1 MIKKQL
7 GIWKKCVTPR
17 KRCAALDMCTD
28 ILRGMKIIATI
39 PKAVPVVTVA
49 RTTIIAAWGISRSIA
64 MVMAAAIRMSM
75 QQSIMMNA
83 AVAMST
89 LYKRSMSIITMSTM
103 SMMTMSVAAG
113 MSIITTSMMSMMTM
127 SVAVGT
133 SIITTRMKSTSTMS
147 VAVGTSTIMSIMC
160 PVIPMTADA
169 SFAIPT
175 KSTAMFAAKA

>member
-1 MIKKQL
+1 
-7 GIWKKCVTPR
+7 
-17 KRCAALDMCTD
+17 MCTD

-83 AVAMST
+83 AVAMSIMLRAQLGT
-89 LYKRSMSIITMSTM
+89 LRMRMMTVAVDTSIIITGMRSMRMRSVAVAMSII
-103 SMMTMSVAAG
+103 
-113 MSIITTSMMSMMTM
+113 ITSMKSMCM
-127 SVAVGT
+127 
-133 SIITTRMKSTSTMS
+133 MS

-160 PVIPMTADA
+160 RGIPMTVNVN
-169 SFAIPT
+169 FAILT
-175 KSTAMFAAKA
+175 RSTAMFVAKA

>member
-1 MIKKQL
+1 
-7 GIWKKCVTPR
+7 
-17 KRCAALDMCTD
+17 MCTD

-83 AVAMST
+83 AVAMSIMLRAQLGT
-89 LYKRSMSIITMSTM
+89 LRMRMMTVATVTSIIIMSM
-103 SMMTMSVAAG
+103 KSMMTMNAA
-113 MSIITTSMMSMMTM
+113 
-127 SVAVGT
+127 AVT

-147 VAVGTSTIMSIMC
+147 VAVGTSIIMSTHIMFRG
-160 PVIPMTADA
+160 IPMTANVK
-169 SFAIPT
+169 FAILT
-175 KSTAMFAAKA
+175 RSTAMFVAKA